1 MSTDGPER
9 NADKEQ
15 APNKYVGDYPAK
27 GVELHYHFVRLQ
39 LNSLALRGIPP
50 SSALGLSS
58 ERRECAN
65 IAIASAVSCLQMVL
79 EESSIRDAVVGV
91 PLYLHTN
98 IVFAAVFLLK
108 MQARWKAARF
118 DMNDELIIDSI
129 EKVIALLE
137 QGKASE
143 RHLTYHVGRG
153 LTSMVTKY
161 KERLVRHQE
170 QMQFSNGLKRENG
183 MLLPP
188 GSSTNSGN
196 TPQWP
201 ALGLSANAF
210 GDGVDLYAIDEE
222 YFPVD
227 MFNLTSQMP
236 G

>member
-1 MSTDGPER
+1 M
-9 NADKEQ
+9 
-15 APNKYVGDYPAK
+15 
-27 GVELHYHFVRLQ
+27 RLQ

-50 SSALGLSS
+50 SAALDLSS

-65 IAIASAVSCLQMVL
+65 IAIASAISCLQMVL
-79 EESSIRDAVVGV
+79 EEPSIRDAIVGV

-118 DMNDELIIDSI
+118 EMDEDMIIHLIDR
-129 EKVIALLE
+129 VIVLLE
-137 QGKASE
+137 NGNASE
-143 RHLTYHVGRG
+143 RHLTYHVAKG
-153 LTSMVTKY
+153 LSSMVTKY
-161 KERLVRHQE
+161 KDRLIRHQE
-170 QMQFSNGLKRENG
+170 HHQYGSVMKSENGL
-183 MLLPP
+183 LVPTAP
-188 GSSTNSGN
+188 GTNSGN

-201 ALGLSANAF
+201 AMEIPVEAF

-222 YFPVD
+222 YFPLD